1 MFFKS
6 LFCPYSY
13 SFPMTAR
20 TFIEVFSHF
29 FSDFL
34 WFELDSFDHFPTVTT
49 IESDITTF
57 RIEVIL
63 SFFSERRDIYEICIG
78 SRQMDE
84 KWRMDMER

>member
-1 MFFKS
+1 MLLQS
-6 LFCPYSY
+6 LFCPYSDPL
-13 SFPMTAR
+13 SMTIR
-20 TFIEVFSHF
+20 TFIEVLLHLL
-29 FSDFL
+29 SDFL
-34 WFELDSFDHFPTVTT
+34 RFELDRFDHFPTVTT

-84 KWRMDMER
+84 K